1 MEPDA
6 NCNVAYIMHGERLSC
21 KRIPGD
27 ACARLLLEIA
37 ANRRGEATD
46 GSRRVAV
53 YRRIER
59 EETASTAQ
67 PRYWKGVRAR
77 VHARIIIDPWIEMKR
92 SGNPE

>member
-1 MEPDA
+1 MQADPWR
-6 NCNVAYIMHGERLSC
+6 RL
-21 KRIPGD
+21 
-27 ACARLLLEIA
+27 CASPLG
-37 ANRRGEATD
+37 NRGQSAWRSDEDGTD

-53 YRRIER
+53 YRCIER